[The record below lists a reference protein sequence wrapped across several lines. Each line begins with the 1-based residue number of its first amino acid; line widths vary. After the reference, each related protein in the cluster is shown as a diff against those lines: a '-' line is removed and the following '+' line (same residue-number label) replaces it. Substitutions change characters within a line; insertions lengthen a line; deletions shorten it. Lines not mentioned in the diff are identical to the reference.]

1 MEDCLT
7 RDQLE
12 RYARGQLD
20 RTTVRHV
27 EGHLTSCARCRT
39 AYEALRREN
48 EFAAGVKGI
57 LAASDS
63 SPTQTET
70 PRASGGAAQTFTD
83 ISLLADES
91 VTVPTGPRERFPEI
105 DGYQIK
111 RVVGRGGMG
120 VVYEAV
126 QEKLNRPVAVK
137 FLPALVSSAHPE
149 LVTRFKREAAAAA
162 RLHHTNIIPIYD
174 FGESPDGYY
183 YAMELISGQ
192 PLSAVIKRLAGMDIH
207 LATSGSLAVILTEP
221 DVCTRTG
228 AGSGTAAGEPPS
240 TVSGSSTGAK
250 GRVYYR
256 QAARWMADAAEAL
269 HYAHLQGMI
278 HRDIKPG
285 NLMLCTDGRIMI
297 LDFGL
302 VKTTDECS
310 VTATGSL
317 VGTYRYMS
325 PEQVGAKRITL
336 DSRTDVYSLG
346 ATMYEL
352 LTFQP
357 ALPATEQSELL
368 SQILFKEPTPPRK
381 VIPSVPVDLQTIC
394 LKALE
399 KSPSAR
405 YQTAKAMA
413 EDLKSYLQDLAIVAR
428 RPGPLRRIAKLVRRR
443 RMETLALTTV
453 LAAAAVVS
461 AVAAIN
467 AREKAAIMAL
477 LGEARTAM
485 AASDFTVAKK
495 RIDAALK
502 MDPTNEDAAAQS
514 TVVEDLR
521 AGVHAWQEEQWSTAA
536 KVFKRV
542 LAREPMNYPALVNF
556 ANMRGD
562 QYLAEEDPAAL
573 KEADELLGRAIQI
586 NPHGKEAWNAR
597 GVLYQVWHRLP
608 DAIASYG
615 KVLELD
621 KDYFPAWVNLGTAHA
636 LQGNLADADRCLLRG
651 AECVGDKR
659 EGVPPEV
666 LPYHVMAWRRLA
678 AVQIYLG
685 RSEAL
690 RSLAV
695 ARDLDNKDPPTLVLT
710 ALYHLARAGAA
721 DAAEAVD
728 LAVSAAVVS
737 RPKEPERHDED
748 QSLRRAKRTLA
759 LGALRLGQWER
770 AARAAEEALAAGD
783 EPCYAHLIRAIA
795 AAQRGDPAA
804 AREHL
809 QTAETTWPEELRRAP
824 FRAVDDGKSL
834 WFDTAAELTALEG
847 EARRL
852 VGDTRAQ
859 P

>member
-1 MEDCLT
+1 MEDCLN

-20 RTTVRHV
+20 RTTVRHLK
-27 EGHLTSCARCRT
+27 GHLASCARCKT
-39 AYEALRREN
+39 AYDVLRREN
-48 EFAAGVKGI
+48 KFAAGVKGI

-70 PRASGGAAQTFTD
+70 PRAFGGGAPTSTD

-91 VTVPTGPRERFPEI
+91 ATIRTGPRERFPEI
-105 DGYQIK
+105 EGYQIK

-126 QEKLNRPVAVK
+126 QQKLNRPVALK

-207 LATSGSLAVILTEP
+207 LATSGSLAAILTEP
-221 DVCTRTG
+221 DVFTRTG
-228 AGSGTAAGEPPS
+228 AGNGTAAGEPPS

-302 VKTTDECS
+302 VKTTDEHS

-368 SQILFKEPTPPRK
+368 SQILFKEPT
-381 VIPSVPVDLQTIC
+381 IC
-394 LKALE
+394 LKAME

-413 EDLKSYLQDLAIVAR
+413 TDLNSYLQDLAIVAR
-428 RPGPLRRIAKLVRRR
+428 RPSFVRRTGKFVRRR
-443 RMETLALTTV
+443 RLEAITALALV
-453 LAAAAVVS
+453 FL
-461 AVAAIN
+461 AVAA
-467 AREKAAIMAL
+467 L
-477 LGEARTAM
+477 LGWRYNMETR
-485 AASDFTVAKK
+485 
-495 RIDAALK
+495 RREIDGLVK
-502 MDPTNEDAAAQS
+502 GG
-514 TVVEDLR
+514 VE
-521 AGVHAWQEEQWSTAA
+521 HWQQYEWTAA
-536 KVFKRV
+536 ERDFQQALRSDPHDYRV
-542 LAREPMNYPALVNF
+542 LVNF
-556 ANMRGD
+556 ANMCGD
-562 QYLAEEDPAAL
+562 QYLVQKDRALLRKEE
-573 KEADELLGRAIQI
+573 ELLNRAIQVA
-586 NPHGKEAWNAR
+586 PRRKEAWNAR
-597 GVLYQVWHRLP
+597 GVLYQVWLRP
-608 DAIASYG
+608 ADAITAFE
-615 KVLELD
+615 KVIALD
-621 KDYFPAWVNLGTAHA
+621 PNYYAAWVNLGTTQAV
-636 LQGNLADADRCLLRG
+636 QRDLAEAERCLLRG
-651 AECVGDKR
+651 TECVGDKA
-659 EGVPPEV
+659 EGVPPEAR
-666 LPYHVMAWRRLA
+666 PYHVMAWRRLA

-685 RSEAL
+685 RSEAEH
-690 RSLAV
+690 SLAV
-695 ARDLDNKDPPTLVLT
+695 ARRLSDSKDPPTLVLS
-710 ALYHLARAGAA
+710 AVYQLAQPGEAEAT
-721 DAAEAVD
+721 EAVD

-737 RPKEPERHDED
+737 QPSGTEGRDGD
-748 QSLRRAKRTLA
+748 QSLPRAKRAVA
-759 LGALRLGQWER
+759 LGALRLRQWER
-770 AARAAEEALAAGD
+770 AARAAEEALAAKD
-783 EPCYAHLIRAIA
+783 EPSYAHLVLAVA
-795 AAQRGDPAA
+795 AGQRGDLVA

-809 QTAETTWPEELRRAP
+809 RTAETTWPDELRHAP
-824 FRAVDDGKSL
+824 FHATDDGKSL
-834 WFDTAAELTALEG
+834 WFDTAAELEALQA

-852 VGDTRAQ
+852 VGDASTQ